1 MAENYRP
8 RLMDELLKRKLK
20 GIGAVLL
27 EGAAGCGKTA
37 TALQLAKS
45 AVFMADAERGGNNMA
60 LAQLQ
65 PRLLLKDE
73 SPRLIDEWQAA
84 PQLWDAV
91 RFEVDQRQATGQ
103 FILTGSV
110 EPVDGSKIWHSG
122 TGRITRLRQR
132 TMSLFE
138 SGESNGCVSLGGLFD
153 GQFAVGKSKLTY
165 ETVAFLTCR
174 GGWPAAL
181 RLPSENALRV
191 AEECCATAV
200 DGLSRADGVKRKA
213 DWMKRLMRAFALH
226 QGTPLPLT
234 DVSKALQADGQYVST
249 KTLSDY
255 AEALERGFVEEDV
268 PAWRPALCTR
278 TAVRTTPARA
288 FADPSFGAVAL
299 GIGPM
304 DLMRQPEMFE
314 LLVKTLCLRD
324 LRIYAD
330 WLDGMVYHY
339 RDKTNLACAAVL
351 QRRNGAYGLIEIKL
365 GGEEAIELGAETLK
379 ALAGKIDS
387 TRMAKP
393 AFLMVL
399 TGIEGVAYRRE
410 DGVYVVPIGCL
421 KY

>member
-1 MAENYRP
+1 MAEDYCP
-8 RLMDELLKRKLK
+8 RLADELLKRKLK

-27 EGAAGCGKTA
+27 EGPVGCGKTT

-45 AVFMADAERGGNNMA
+45 AVFMTDAERGGNNVA
-60 LAQLQ
+60 LARLQ

-91 RFEVDQRQATGQ
+91 RLEVDQRQATGQ
-103 FILTGSV
+103 FILTGSI
-110 EPVDGSKIWHSG
+110 EPADVSKIWHSG
-122 TGRITRLRQR
+122 TGRIARLRQR

-181 RLPSENALRV
+181 RLPSEEALRV
-191 AEECCATAV
+191 AEECCTAAV
-200 DGLSRADGVKRKA
+200 DSLFRADGVKRKA

-255 AEALERGFVEEDV
+255 AEALERGFVEENV
-268 PAWRPALCTR
+268 PAWRPALRTR
-278 TAVRTTPARA
+278 TAVRTTSARA
-288 FADPSFGAVAL
+288 FVDPSFGAAAL

-304 DLMRQPEMFE
+304 DLMRQPEVFE
-314 LLVKTLCLRD
+314 RLVKTLCLRD
-324 LRIYAD
+324 LRVYAD
-330 WLDGMVYHY
+330 WLDGMIYHF
-339 RDKTNLACAAVL
+339 RNKNNLACDAVL
-351 QRRNGAYGLIEIKL
+351 QRRNGAYGLIEIRL
-365 GGEEAIELGAETLK
+365 GGEDSIERGAAMLK

-387 TRMAKP
+387 TRMEKP

-399 TGIEGVAYRRE
+399 TAVERFAYRRE